1 VRTPIGIECHNSKG
15 ATVGSVRV
23 GEDGLIFD
31 PDFQGSEYEESSPPA
46 KLKGWIEFVMHRD
59 TRRRQEGRQT
69 DRE

>member
-1 VRTPIGIECHNSKG
+1 M
-15 ATVGSVRV
+15 RV

-31 PDFQGSEYEESSPPA
+31 PDFRGSEYEESSPPA

-59 TRRRQEGRQT
+59 TRRHQEGRQT